1 MELETTNGQ
10 VLDVDDSGSSPMS
23 SLAKENFT
31 LTNLP
36 PEELIVVV
44 SGGGARKISASFD
57 SNPPE
62 LEEIT
67 PELTIKVTN
76 DAGNVIDILDKVT
89 GHSIATRQLD
99 TAGAAEAMG
108 FLFKIDGRAVN
119 GDIYNFSA
127 NSGGVGDNRNISSVL
142 ELQREKNGKG
152 GFQQV
157 FSNIVSKVGSQVKS
171 GKLNVEAA
179 EAMREASE
187 EAEAQFSGVNLDSQA
202 AALIEFQQ
210 AYQAS
215 SRILQTAR
223 ELFQTLIEVV

>member
-1 MELETTNGQ
+1 M
-10 VLDVDDSGSSPMS
+10 
-23 SLAKENFT
+23 
-31 LTNLP
+31 
-36 PEELIVVV
+36 
-44 SGGGARKISASFD
+44 SGGGARKIAANFD
-57 SNPPE
+57 SNPPA

-76 DAGNVIDILDKVT
+76 DVGNVIDIVDKDT
-89 GHSIATRQLD
+89 GHSIATRQLMP
-99 TAGAAEAMG
+99 AGAAEALG
-108 FLFKIDGRAVN
+108 FLFKIDGRAVKD
-119 GDIYNFSA
+119 DIFNFSA

-142 ELQREKNGKG
+142 ELQRENGKG
-152 GFQQV
+152 GFQQI
-157 FSNIVSKVGSQVKS
+157 FSNLVSKVGSQVKS
-171 GKLNVEAA
+171 GKLNVEA

-223 ELFQTLIEVV
+223 ELFQTLIDSV